1 MMSSFAKMAVR
12 VQECIFRYDFS
23 C

>member
-1 MMSSFAKMAVR
+1 MMSSFGKMAVK

-23 C
+23 Y

>member
-1 MMSSFAKMAVR
+1 MMSSFGRTAVM

-23 C
+23 